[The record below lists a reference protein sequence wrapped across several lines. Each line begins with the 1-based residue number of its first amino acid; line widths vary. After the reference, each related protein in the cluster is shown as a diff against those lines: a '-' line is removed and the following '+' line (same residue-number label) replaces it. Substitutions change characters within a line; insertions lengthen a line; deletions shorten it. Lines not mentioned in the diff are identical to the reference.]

1 MNAIPTGA
9 LFFILMLLVLISG
22 FFSGSETAL
31 MSLNRY
37 RLRHQANNGNKAALR
52 TAKLLEQPERLIS
65 LILLGNNFVNILAS
79 AIATVIALRIMG
91 EPGIAVA
98 TGLLTL
104 VILVFAEVTPKTFAT
119 RRAEQV
125 AFVAS
130 AVYGPLLVVTYPL
143 VLAVNW
149 ISTRIL
155 NAFNV
160 NERMAENERL
170 SSEELRTVVNETK
183 GMIPTRHR
191 DMLLN
196 ILDLGSISVNDIMVP
211 RNDIIGI
218 DLEDPWDDI
227 LHQIT
232 NSPHSRL
239 LVFRENVDA
248 VVGFVYLRKML
259 DGLRAGNLTQSYL
272 ESVLR
277 DPYFIPEGTTL
288 TVQLL
293 NFQREKRRVGL
304 VVDEYG
310 DIQGLLTLEDILEEI
325 VGEFDTDPQI
335 TPQEIRPQPDGGF
348 IIDGT
353 AQIRNLN
360 KALKW
365 NLPSDGPKTL
375 NGIVLE
381 HFENFPEAGATFR
394 FNDHPMTIMEVEDNR
409 VLQVRIDAALNHDDN
424 ETENSNDDEPPMAA
438 HNVN

>member
-1 MNAIPTGA
+1 MNAIPTSA
-9 LFFILMLLVLISG
+9 LFIILIALVLISG

-37 RLRHQANNGNKAALR
+37 RLRHRANSGHKPALR
-52 TAKLLEQPERLIS
+52 TAKLLERPDRLIS

-79 AIATVIALRIMG
+79 AIATVIALRLMG

-104 VILVFAEVTPKTFAT
+104 VILVFAEVTPKTFAQ
-119 RRAEQV
+119 RRPEQV

-130 AVYGPLLVVTYPL
+130 AVYGPLLSAIYPI
-143 VLAVNW
+143 VMAINW

-155 NAFNV
+155 DLFNV
-160 NERMAENERL
+160 GNADSSDEKL
-170 SSEELRTVVNETK
+170 SNEELRTVVNETS
-183 GMIPTRHR
+183 GMIPDRHK
-191 DMLLN
+191 DMLIN

-211 RNDIIGI
+211 RNEIVGV
-218 DLEDPWDDI
+218 DLEDPWDEV
-227 LHQIT
+227 LQQIT

-239 LVFRENVDA
+239 LVFRENIDQ

-259 DGLRAGNLTQSYL
+259 VGLNTGQLTKSYL
-272 ESVLR
+272 QSVIR
-277 DPYFIPEGTTL
+277 DAYFIPEGTSL

-335 TPQEIRPQPDGGF
+335 APAEIRPQPDGGF
-348 IIDGT
+348 IVDGT

-360 KALKW
+360 KTLHW
-365 NLPSDGPKTL
+365 DLPSDGPKTL

-381 HFENFPEAGATFR
+381 HFESFPPEGAVFQ
-394 FNDHPMTIMEVEDNR
+394 FNDHPMTVLAVEENR
-409 VLQVRIDAALNHDDN
+409 VMQVRIGPANDPQSEEETATDTIDERAANGHG
-424 ETENSNDDEPPMAA
+424 
-438 HNVN
+438 

>member
-1 MNAIPTGA
+1 M
-9 LFFILMLLVLISG
+9 
-22 FFSGSETAL
+22 
-31 MSLNRY
+31 
-37 RLRHQANNGNKAALR
+37 R
-52 TAKLLEQPERLIS
+52 TARLLENPERLIS

-79 AIATVIALRIMG
+79 AIATVIALRLMG

-119 RRAEQV
+119 RRSEQV

-130 AVYGPLLVVTYPL
+130 AVYEPLMVVTAPL
-143 VLAVNW
+143 VYAINW
-149 ISTRIL
+149 ISQKIL
-155 NAFNV
+155 QLLNV
-160 NERMAENERL
+160 HAKSADDEHL
-170 SSEELRTVVNETK
+170 SGDELRTIVNETA
-183 GMIPTRHR
+183 GMIPPRHR

-196 ILDLGSISVNDIMVP
+196 ILDLESILVNDIMVP

-218 DLEDPWDDI
+218 DLEHPWEDI

-239 LVFRENVDA
+239 LVFRESIDD

-259 DGLRAGNLTQSYL
+259 EGLRAGNLTQSYL

-277 DPYFIPEGTTL
+277 DPYFIPEGTSL

-325 VGEFDTDPQI
+325 VGEFDIDPHI
-335 TPQEIRPQPDGGF
+335 TPSEIRPQAQGGF
-348 IIDGT
+348 IVDGT

-360 KALKW
+360 KALSW

-381 HFENFPEAGATFR
+381 HFENFPQKGAVFN
-394 FNDHPMTIMEVEDNR
+394 FNDHPMTILEVEDNR
-409 VLQVRIDAALNHDDN
+409 VLQVFIDSAISDN
-424 ETENSNDDEPPMAA
+424 DNDNDDGSDNNNGSANDDKPPVTANTA
-438 HNVN
+438 N

>member
-1 MNAIPTGA
+1 MNAIPTEA
-9 LFFILMLLVLISG
+9 LFVILVLLVLISG

-37 RLRHQANNGNKAALR
+37 RLRHRANNGNKAAIR

-79 AIATVIALRIMG
+79 ALATVIALRLMG

-119 RRAEQV
+119 RRAESV
-125 AFVAS
+125 ALLAS
-130 AVYGPLLVVTYPL
+130 AVYAPLLSVLYPL
-143 VLAVNW
+143 VAAINW
-149 ISTRIL
+149 ISTGIL
-155 NAFNV
+155 KLLKVPPITSATEKLN
-160 NERMAENERL
+160 
-170 SSEELRTVVNETK
+170 SEELRTVVTETS
-183 GMIPTRHR
+183 GMIPSRHR

-196 ILDLGSISVNDIMVP
+196 ILDLGTISVNSIMVP
-211 RNDIIGI
+211 RNEIVGI
-218 DLEDPWDDI
+218 DLEDPWEEI
-227 LHQIT
+227 LHQIS
-232 NSPHSRL
+232 NSKYSRL
-239 LVFRENVDA
+239 LVYRENIDA

-259 DGLRAGNLTQSYL
+259 DGLRSGNLTQSYL
-272 ESVLR
+272 ESVVR

-293 NFQREKRRVGL
+293 NFQREKRRIGL

-325 VGEFDTDPQI
+325 VGEFNTDPLNA
-335 TPQEIRPQPDGGF
+335 PPEIRPQPDGGF
-348 IIDGT
+348 IVDGT

-360 KALKW
+360 KTLNW

-381 HFENFPEAGATFR
+381 HFENFPPAGASFL
-394 FNDHPMTIMEVEDNR
+394 FNNHPITIIEVEDNM
-409 VLQVRIDAALNHDDN
+409 VVQVRIDAA
-424 ETENSNDDEPPMAA
+424 DDEDEDEQDPPLAA
-438 HNVN
+438 SS

>member
-9 LFFILMLLVLISG
+9 LFFILLLLVLISG

-79 AIATVIALRIMG
+79 AIATVIALRLMG

-104 VILVFAEVTPKTFAT
+104 VILVFAEVTPKTFAS

-125 AFVAS
+125 AFFAS
-130 AVYGPLLVVTYPL
+130 AFYGPLLAATYPL
-143 VLAVNW
+143 VLAINW

-155 NAFNV
+155 NLFNV
-160 NERMAENERL
+160 NSVRESDERL

-183 GMIPTRHR
+183 GMIPVRHR

-196 ILDLGSISVNDIMVP
+196 ILDLESISVNDIMVP
-211 RNDIIGI
+211 RNEIVGI
-218 DLEDPWDDI
+218 DLEDPWEDI
-227 LHQIT
+227 LQQIT

-259 DGLRAGNLTQSYL
+259 DGLRTGNLTQSYL
-272 ESVLR
+272 ESVIR
-277 DPYFIPEGTTL
+277 DAYFIPEGTTL

-325 VGEFDTDPQI
+325 VGEFDTDPQV
-335 TPQEIRPQPDGGF
+335 TPTEIRPQPDGAF
-348 IIDGT
+348 IVDGT

-360 KALKW
+360 KALQW

-381 HFENFPEAGATFR
+381 HFENFPEKGAV
-394 FNDHPMTIMEVEDNR
+394 FNFNNHPMTILEVEDNR
-409 VLQVRIDAALNHDDN
+409 VLQVHIDVAENDQDN
-424 ETENSNDDEPPMAA
+424 EDEDDEPPVVA
-438 HNVN
+438 NSG

>member
-9 LFFILMLLVLISG
+9 LFFILVLLVLISG

-79 AIATVIALRIMG
+79 AIATVIALRLMG

-119 RRAEQV
+119 RRAEKV
-125 AFVAS
+125 AFIAS
-130 AVYGPLLVVTYPL
+130 AVYGPLLIITSPL
-143 VLAVNW
+143 VYAINW

-155 NAFNV
+155 KLFNV
-160 NERMAENERL
+160 SAESDERL
-170 SSEELRTVVNETK
+170 SSDELRTVVNETA
-183 GMIPTRHR
+183 GMVPARHR

-196 ILDLGSISVNDIMVP
+196 ILDLGSILVNDIMVP

-218 DLEDPWDDI
+218 DLEDPWEDI
-227 LHQIT
+227 LQQIT

-239 LVFRENVDA
+239 LVYRENIDE

-259 DGLRAGNLTQSYL
+259 DGMRMGNLTQSYL
-272 ESVLR
+272 ESVVR
-277 DPYFIPEGTTL
+277 DAYFIPEGTSL

-310 DIQGLLTLEDILEEI
+310 DIQGLLTIEDILEEI
-325 VGEFDTDPQI
+325 VGEFDIDPHI
-335 TPQEIRPQPDGGF
+335 TPPEIRPQDNGAF
-348 IIDGT
+348 IVDGT

-360 KALKW
+360 KALSW
-365 NLPSDGPKTL
+365 DLPSDGPKTL

-381 HFENFPEAGATFR
+381 HFENFPQKGAEFTF
-394 FNDHPMTIMEVEDNR
+394 NNHPMTILEVEDNR
-409 VLQVRIDAALNHDDN
+409 VTQVLIDLPINTD
-424 ETENSNDDEPPMAA
+424 EDDEPPVAA
-438 HNVN
+438 IGDA